1 MIDWNLVSKSFVD
14 DGSLR
19 DIYVQ
24 NTSINDWDA
33 LLSGLKNYQPQLK
46 IEWDN
51 QFGQW
56 PDNASVIFDESNEFV
71 TTMKIDASG
80 ILINCHFF
88 SKEEIEFDIDPKD
101 VTEQS
106 DLDAL
111 CEFMRMVGKVVE
123 KPAILTPEN
132 FQDKPI
138 ILFNPET
145 NELNFIENFER

>member
-1 MIDWNLVSKSFVD
+1 
-14 DGSLR
+14 
-19 DIYVQ
+19 
-24 NTSINDWDA
+24 
-33 LLSGLKNYQPQLK
+33 
-46 IEWDN
+46 
-51 QFGQW
+51 
-56 PDNASVIFDESNEFV
+56 
-71 TTMKIDASG
+71 MKIDASG

-111 CEFMRMVGKVVE
+111 CEFMRMVGKVVG
-123 KPAILTPEN
+123 KPTILTPEN

-145 NELNFIENFER
+145 NELNFVENFGW